1 MFKNAVIR
9 FVAQVL
15 FTLYTG
21 VVVCML
27 AMAAHSVIITYAYM
41 QWEPAIA
48 AMIPAVGILGIMAAN
63 TVYRLWVLL
72 KRNPRE
78 KYYLTDVFDIGM
90 LNTLSFQLMA
100 LSAIVLFCSWLFPG
114 GTVTLHVL
122 GAEQRIY
129 LEKMYCAGTGN
140 YSLTRKERCERS
152 FF

>member
-21 VVVCML
+21 VTACML

-90 LNTLSFQLMA
+90 LSTLSFQLMA
-100 LSAIVLFCSWLFPG
+100 LSAMVLFCS
-114 GTVTLHVL
+114 
-122 GAEQRIY
+122 
-129 LEKMYCAGTGN
+129 
-140 YSLTRKERCERS
+140 
-152 FF
+152 